1 MPTATFADLIASHA
15 RRHGWTLGELAG
27 HAGLAAS
34 TVSRL
39 RSGARRP
46 NAAQVEALADALA
59 LGRDERAALRDAAAL
74 ARAPREVLDR
84 LDQAERDAV
93 QEQARRTRL
102 EEGWTAL
109 RQAQSWYDGWWLTL
123 SRSFHHDGR
132 VQRSLLRIEG
142 ERATLQVMEAAR
154 LHFTYTG
161 TCEILGDKAFIRL
174 AEDRGGAEYV
184 QITLQTLFD
193 LTEPTFLFGLVCGLS
208 GKDLRH
214 PVSYPAASR
223 LLMLFAGR
231 EGGKRLE
238 PFLGAYAEPAL
249 RPCWPEVLG
258 SDRLL
263 RQAFAVEDG
272 GDLDAA
278 MLALISNGIDRPD
291 GVLRAAFGG

>member
-1 MPTATFADLIASHA
+1 MPAPAISALLVEHVRRRAWTMA
-15 RRHGWTLGELAG
+15 RLAEA
-27 HAGLAAS
+27 AGLSPS
-34 TVSRL
+34 TLSRL
-39 RSGARRP
+39 VRGARRP
-46 NAAQVEALADALA
+46 APAQVEALAEA
-59 LGRDERAALRDAAAL
+59 LGLERDERAALREAAAL
-74 ARAPREVLDR
+74 ARAPRELIER
-84 LDQAERDAV
+84 LDQAERDASS
-93 QEQARRTRL
+93 EQARRTRL

-123 SRSFHHDGR
+123 SHGFHHDGR

-161 TCEILGDKAFIRL
+161 TCEVLGDKAFIRL

-193 LTEPTFLFGLVCGLS
+193 LTEPTFLYGLVCGIS

-214 PVSYPAASR
+214 PVSYPAAAR
-223 LLMLFAGR
+223 ILLLFAGR

-238 PFLGAYAEPAL
+238 PFLGSFSETAL

-258 SDRLL
+258 TDRLL

-278 MLALISNGIDRPD
+278 MLGLIGNRIDRDD